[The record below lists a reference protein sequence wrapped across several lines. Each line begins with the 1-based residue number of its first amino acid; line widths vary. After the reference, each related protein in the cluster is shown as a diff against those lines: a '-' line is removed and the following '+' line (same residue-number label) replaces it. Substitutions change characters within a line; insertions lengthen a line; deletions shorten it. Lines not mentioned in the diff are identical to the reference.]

1 MAAMSKMGG
10 QLFPRKRYTGG
21 TTTRTYTPTDRTR
34 VTRLF
39 GQGFRVHLHCRVYDR
54 SGSGAPVAAV
64 SFLHGCFGEE
74 YPAEA
79 LRTFALTPTTATP
92 SLPYNS
98 TNMPSV
104 PDDGYIMVDLGMGL
118 VDVGLQISGT
128 DNCWVELEI
137 WYTLEL
143 IK

>member
-1 MAAMSKMGG
+1 MVRSSRPPPAAQDREFSEKFVEAVARDQQVCKIEIAPGRLLRGVLRLLSPGGFMAAMSKMGG

-79 LRTFALTPTTATP
+79 LALW
-92 SLPYNS
+92 PYE
-98 TNMPSV
+98 
-104 PDDGYIMVDLGMGL
+104 
-118 VDVGLQISGT
+118 
-128 DNCWVELEI
+128 VE
-137 WYTLEL
+137 